1 MNTTNTLNT
10 TGVKGADCYAST
22 GKALCDLYVMLNR
35 GLDSATI
42 KTAIDGIFATG
53 SDQDKMDAVLLAFQ
67 TRAIRGG
74 KGERDL
80 ARHLLEAIYTQPAHC
95 GAAAVE
101 ATLDLVPEYGYW
113 EDVNRL
119 AQLGH
124 VGLEQACIKLIATQF
139 VKDEALL
146 ASASAS
152 DQSKPK
158 LSLVARHMPREKGNK
173 DADALLAKKL
183 ARFMYPG
190 QAKANEMYRKRLVT
204 VTKALGVAE
213 TFMSSKDWSSLN
225 PATMPGRCLKTH
237 IKALLNQPVKGKH
250 GRKVVLED
258 PDRVSCAAKFSEHLG
273 RAAKGEAKVKGADV
287 VFPHELVKKV
297 LEHLKAPA
305 TVQKWVTSSTQR
317 APLPRKYPVV
327 ERWGSYEDEFDDDE
341 GDQYGYGGGYSHGSY
356 ILSPNPDRL
365 APEELD
371 ALEAQWRSI
380 VDPIKARGTLGRW
393 LAMCDFSG
401 SMGGDPMWVS
411 MALGLIIAECNTGVF
426 KDCILT
432 FDSKP
437 TLHRFRSSGLVARV
451 AEVQH
456 LAQGTSTDFQAAYNL
471 VLQTLV
477 DAGVPVGQEPT
488 ELVVLTDMGFDA
500 ACGFGSSYGYKTAV
514 KTKTHETHFQI
525 ARRAFVKQ
533 GEALFGEG
541 KGWAAP
547 RIVCWNL
554 RAEYKDFQATAAEE
568 GLLQVSG
575 WSPSMLRVL
584 TTRGLEAF
592 TPEAILRAVLTDPL
606 FDRVRERLEPIFAPK
621 PTITI
626 SAAAP
631 ALEYPDLPESPV

>member
-1 MNTTNTLNT
+1 MNTTNA
-10 TGVKGADCYAST
+10 TGVKGSDCYAST

-35 GLDSATI
+35 GLDSAAI
-42 KTAIDGIFATG
+42 KSAIDTIFATG
-53 SDQDKMDAVLLAFQ
+53 SDQDKMDAVVLAFQ

-80 ARHLLEAIYTQPAHC
+80 ARHMLEAIYTQRAHC

-101 ATLDLVPEYGYW
+101 ATLDLVPQYGYW

-124 VGLEQACIKLIATQF
+124 YGLETACIKLIATQF
-139 VKDEALL
+139 AKDEALL
-146 ASASAS
+146 SAAASEG
-152 DQSKPK
+152 SKPK

-173 DADALLAKKL
+173 AADVLLAKKL
-183 ARFMYPG
+183 AHHLCPG
-190 QAKANEMYRKRLVT
+190 DAKAHEKYRKRLVA

-213 TFMSSKDWSSLN
+213 TFMSAKDWSSLN
-225 PATMPGRCLKTH
+225 PATLPGRCLKTH
-237 IKALLNQPVKGKH
+237 IKALLNQPVTGKH
-250 GRKVVLED
+250 GRKVVLAD

-297 LEHLKAPA
+297 LTHLSAPA
-305 TVQKWVTSSTQR
+305 TI
-317 APLPRKYPVV
+317 RKRTNAGAAKGCECCGY
-327 ERWGSYEDEFDDDE
+327 GDDDDYE
-341 GDQYGYGGGYSHGSY
+341 HDDERVGWSSNYVDV
-356 ILSPNPDRL
+356 PNPARL
-365 APEELD
+365 TAAELD

-380 VDPIKARGTLGRW
+380 VDPIKALGTLGKW

-401 SMGGDPMWVS
+401 SMAGDPMWVS
-411 MALGLIIAECNTGVF
+411 MALGMIIAECNTGVF

-432 FDSKP
+432 FDSRP

-456 LAQGTSTDFQAAYNL
+456 LAQGASTDFQAAYNL
-471 VLQTLV
+471 VLQTLIS
-477 DAGVPVGQEPT
+477 AGVPAGQEPT

-500 ACGFGSSYGYKTAV
+500 ACGFGSTYGYKTAV

-533 GEALFGEG
+533 GEVLFGEG

-554 RAEYKDFQATAAEE
+554 RAEYKDFQATATEM
-568 GLLQVSG
+568 GVLQVSG

-592 TPEAILRAVLTDPL
+592 TPEAILRAVLSDPL
-606 FDRVRERLEPIFAPK
+606 FDRVRERLAPIFGFR
-621 PTITI
+621 PTIVV
-626 SAAAP
+626 SATAP
-631 ALEYPDLPESPV
+631 GIEYPDLPESPV

>member
-1 MNTTNTLNT
+1 MNTTNTLNA

-42 KTAIDGIFATG
+42 KTAIDEIFTTG
-53 SDQDKMDAVLLAFQ
+53 SDQDKMDAVVLAFQ

-80 ARHLLEAIYTQPAHC
+80 ARHMLEAIYAQR
-95 GAAAVE
+95 AVVGQE
-101 ATLDLVPEYGYW
+101 AVLATLDLVPEYGYW
-113 EDVNRL
+113 EDINRL

-124 VGLEQACIKLIATQF
+124 VGLEDACVKLISSQF
-139 VKDEALL
+139 VKDETSL
-146 ASASAS
+146 AGAS
-152 DQSKPK
+152 DAGVSPK

-173 DADALLAKKL
+173 AADVLLAKKL
-183 ARFMYPG
+183 ARFLSPG
-190 QAKANEMYRKRLVT
+190 DAKANEKYRKRLVA

-213 TFMSSKDWSSLN
+213 TFMSAKDWSSLN

-237 IKALLNQPVKGKH
+237 IKALLNQPVTGKH
-250 GRKVVLED
+250 GRKVVLAD
-258 PDRVSCAAKFSEHLG
+258 PDRVTCAAKFSEHLG
-273 RAAKGEAKVKGADV
+273 RASKGEATVKGADV

-297 LEHLKAPA
+297 LTHLAQPE
-305 TVQKWVTSSTQR
+305 TIYQQR
-317 APLPRKYPVV
+317 AGKEHNGCKCCGEEGYDSND
-327 ERWGSYEDEFDDDE
+327 ERVGWSYD
-341 GDQYGYGGGYSHGSY
+341 YVTV
-356 ILSPNPDRL
+356 PNPARL
-365 APEELD
+365 TAAELD

-380 VDPIKARGTLGRW
+380 VDPIKAMGTLGRW

-401 SMGGDPMWVS
+401 SMSGDPMWVS

-437 TLHRFRSSGLVARV
+437 TLHRFRTKGLVARV
-451 AEVQH
+451 EEVRH
-456 LAQGTSTDFQAAYNL
+456 LAQGLSTDFQAAYNL
-471 VLQTLV
+471 VLQKLV
-477 DAGVPVGQEPT
+477 DAGVPAGQEPT

-500 ACGFGSSYGYKTAV
+500 ACGFGSNSYKKAV
-514 KTKTHETHFQI
+514 KTRGHETHFQI
-525 ARRAFVKQ
+525 ARRAFVKT
-533 GEALFGEG
+533 GEALFGDG

-554 RAEYKDFQATAAEE
+554 RAEYKDFQATATEE
-568 GLLQVSG
+568 GVLQVSG

-606 FDRVRERLEPIFAPK
+606 FDRVRERLTPIFAPK

-626 SAAAP
+626 SASASASAP
-631 ALEYPDLPESPV
+631 ALDTYPGLPESPV